1 MKEAYEGGKIMIEAK
16 DLETSFLIQNHGMT
30 SMRQYLVSMGTKKM
44 FVKKPVLKGIN
55 LEIYEGECFG
65 LIGRNGSGKSTL
77 LRALAGIVLPEK
89 GSVKVHGRIAPML
102 ALGVGLEPELSG
114 IENIRLTCALIG
126 MTKKEINASIDD
138 IIEFSELTQDDINMQ
153 VKRYSSGMMSR
164 LAFSIAISSN
174 PEILIVD
181 EALAVGDL
189 AFQKKCAERIDQI
202 RSNGNTIVYV
212 SHNETELKRICTRAA
227 CLSNGV
233 IEKLGNVDEVVDYYN
248 QKYT

>member
-1 MKEAYEGGKIMIEAK
+1 MIEAK
-16 DLETSFLIQNHGMT
+16 GLETSFLIQNHGMT
-30 SMRQYLVSMGTKKM
+30 SMRQYLVSLGTKKM
-44 FVKKPVLKGIN
+44 FVKKPVLRGID
-55 LEIYEGECFG
+55 LEIYQGECFG
-65 LIGRNGSGKSTL
+65 LIGKNGSGKSTL
-77 LRALAGIVLPEK
+77 LRALAGIILPEK
-89 GSVKVHGRIAPML
+89 GYVKVHGRIAPML

-126 MTKKEINASIDD
+126 MTKKEINASLDMIID
-138 IIEFSELTQDDINMQ
+138 FSELTQDDINMQ

-164 LAFSIAISSN
+164 LAFSIAVSSN

-189 AFQKKCAERIDQI
+189 AFQKKCAARIDEI

-233 IEKLGNVDEVVDYYN
+233 IEKIGNVDEVVDFYN
-248 QKYT
+248 EKYT